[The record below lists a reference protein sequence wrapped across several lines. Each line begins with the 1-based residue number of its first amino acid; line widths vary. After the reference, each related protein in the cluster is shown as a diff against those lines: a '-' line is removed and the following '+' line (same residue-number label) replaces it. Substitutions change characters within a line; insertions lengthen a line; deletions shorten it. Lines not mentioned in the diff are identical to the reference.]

1 MTLPEAPSAARR
13 PRTRS
18 HHGHSFDDP
27 YEWLRDKDD
36 PEVIA
41 YLEAENAYA
50 EDRTSHLASVRRSIY
65 DEIRSRTQETD
76 ASVAVGSGPWWYYTR
91 MVEGGAYGIH
101 ARSPRVPGGQRP
113 DLSSGRP
120 VPDEQVLLD
129 ADALGAER
137 DYFAI
142 GAFSVSADH
151 RTLAYSID
159 LSGDERFD
167 LVVVDLETG
176 SVRDASIRGVGY
188 GAELTTDGSTVY
200 VTRVDDAWRPHEVW
214 RYRVG
219 SGSADGAASGELV
232 LREDDERFWLG
243 IGASR
248 DDRFIQIAL
257 GSKTT
262 SEHWLI
268 DASDPAA
275 RPRCV
280 AERREGVEYDVEVAA
295 DRLLIV
301 HNADN
306 RNSDLAWAPVSSR
319 SHEDWRPL
327 LQSAPGERFTSAD
340 AFGHHVVLSLRS
352 AGLTALRLLERDD
365 TVDAGWRLGRDLT
378 FEEEIHTVGLGDN
391 AEVDTESVL
400 VVYESY
406 LTPRTVL
413 EIDLRTDQ
421 REVLRRV
428 PVLGDYDPTAYVQ
441 RRLWVSAPDGVKVP
455 ISLVT
460 RAGVE
465 PDGTHPGFLTAYGSY
480 EHSHDPYFSIPRL
493 SLLDRGVSFAVA
505 HVRGGGEMGR
515 EWYEQG
521 RLSHKR
527 NTFTDFVAVA
537 RHLVDSGWVAADR
550 LAASGGSAGGLLIG
564 AAVNLAPDAFRVVHA
579 DVPFVDALTTIL
591 DPSLPLTVVEW
602 EEWGNPLH
610 DPEVYAYMRSYTP
623 YENIVAADYPAVL
636 ATTSLNDTRVYFV
649 EPAKWVAALRAT
661 VTNDPATR
669 PILLRTEMVAGHG
682 GRSGRYAAWEQ
693 TAWEWAFILDQLG
706 ATEPVGGSVPVDDAA
721 PVG

>member
-1 MTLPEAPSAARR
+1 MTLPEPPQAPRR
-13 PRTRS
+13 PRTRT
-18 HHGHSFDDP
+18 HHGHVFEDP

-36 PEVIA
+36 PDVIA
-41 YLEAENAYA
+41 YLESENAYA
-50 EDRTSHLASVRRSIY
+50 EARTSHLAPLRDSIY
-65 DEIRSRTQETD
+65 AEIRSRTQETD

-101 ARSPRVPGGQRP
+101 ARSPRVPGGPRP
-113 DLSSGRP
+113 DLSTGEP

-129 ADALGAER
+129 ADALGGGYE
-137 DYFAI
+137 YFAI

-151 RTLAYSID
+151 RTLAYSTD
-159 LSGDERFD
+159 VTGDERFD
-167 LVVVDLETG
+167 LLIVDLTTG
-176 SVRDASIRGVGY
+176 AVLDDSIRGVGY

-214 RYRVG
+214 RHTV
-219 SGSADGAASGELV
+219 GAASRGSQDRGELV
-232 LREDDERFWLG
+232 LREEDERFWLG

-248 DDRFIQIAL
+248 DDRFIQIGL
-257 GSKTT
+257 GSKNT
-262 SEHWLI
+262 SEHWLV
-268 DASDPAA
+268 DATDPLA

-280 AERREGVEYDVEVAA
+280 APRREGVEYDLEVAGE
-295 DRLLIV
+295 RLLIV

-306 RNSDLAWAPVSSR
+306 RNCDLAWAPLSSTT
-319 SHEDWRPL
+319 HEDWRPL
-327 LQSAPGERFTSAD
+327 LQSAPGERFQGVD
-340 AFGHHVVLSLRS
+340 AFGHHTVLSLRS
-352 AGLTALRLLERDD
+352 GGLTALRILERDD
-365 TVDAGWRLGRDLT
+365 TVDAGWSRGRDLV
-378 FEEEIHTVGLGDN
+378 FDEAIHTVGLGDN

-413 EIDLRTDQ
+413 EVDLRTDE
-421 REVLRRV
+421 RSVLRRV
-428 PVLGDYDPTAYVQ
+428 PVLGDYDPTGYVQ
-441 RRLWVSAPDGVKVP
+441 RRLWVSAPDGTEVP
-455 ISLVT
+455 VSLVT
-460 RAGVE
+460 RADTV
-465 PDGTHPGFLTAYGSY
+465 PDGTRPGFLTAYGSY

-521 RLSHKR
+521 RLQHKS
-527 NTFTDFVAVA
+527 NTFTDFVASG
-537 RHLVDSGWVAADR
+537 RHLVDEGWVAPDR
-550 LAASGGSAGGLLIG
+550 LAASGGSAGGLLMG
-564 AAVNLAPDAFRVVHA
+564 AAANLAPDLFRVVHA

-602 EEWGNPLH
+602 EEWGDPLH
-610 DPEVYAYMRSYTP
+610 HADVYAYMRSYTP
-623 YENIVAADYPAVL
+623 YENIAPTEYPAIL

-649 EPAKWVAALRAT
+649 EPAKWVAALRVT

-693 TAWEWAFILDQLG
+693 TAWEWAFVLDQIG
-706 ATEPVGGSVPVDDAA
+706 ATEPV
-721 PVG
+721 

>member
-1 MTLPEAPSAARR
+1 MGEIDFYHLDRAPERKRR
-13 PRTRS
+13 
-18 HHGHSFDDP
+18 
-27 YEWLRDKDD
+27 
-36 PEVIA
+36 
-41 YLEAENAYA
+41 
-50 EDRTSHLASVRRSIY
+50 
-65 DEIRSRTQETD
+65 
-76 ASVAVGSGPWWYYTR
+76 
-91 MVEGGAYGIH
+91 
-101 ARSPRVPGGQRP
+101 RV
-113 DLSSGRP
+113 
-120 VPDEQVLLD
+120 
-129 ADALGAER
+129 
-137 DYFAI
+137 
-142 GAFSVSADH
+142 
-151 RTLAYSID
+151 
-159 LSGDERFD
+159 ERFYAD
-167 LVVVDLETG
+167 CIRRQLYLNGTDRVHLCK
-176 SVRDASIRGVGY
+176 ASCCRLPF
-188 GAELTTDGSTVY
+188 AL
-200 VTRVDDAWRPHEVW
+200 
-214 RYRVG
+214 
-219 SGSADGAASGELV
+219 
-232 LREDDERFWLG
+232 
-243 IGASR
+243 SR
-248 DDRFIQIAL
+248 Q
-257 GSKTT
+257 
-262 SEHWLI
+262 
-268 DASDPAA
+268 
-275 RPRCV
+275 
-280 AERREGVEYDVEVAA
+280 DVEEGIVRW
-295 DRLLIV
+295 DLGQPYLI
-301 HNADN
+301 
-306 RNSDLAWAPVSSR
+306 
-319 SHEDWRPL
+319 
-327 LQSAPGERFTSAD
+327 
-340 AFGHHVVLSLRS
+340 
-352 AGLTALRLLERDD
+352 
-365 TVDAGWRLGRDLT
+365 
-378 FEEEIHTVGLGDN
+378 
-391 AEVDTESVL
+391 
-400 VVYESY
+400 
-406 LTPRTVL
+406 
-413 EIDLRTDQ
+413 DQ

-441 RRLWVSAPDGVKVP
+441 RRLWVSAPDGVEVP

-706 ATEPVGGSVPVDDAA
+706 ATEPVGGSAPVDDAA